1 MLTLDPPGAHLTS
14 RDEIG
19 FYIQYDPLAFY
30 VSNGEASQLFVDNIA
45 IAVQKDS
52 PLKNVFD
59 KL

>member
-1 MLTLDPPGAHLTS
+1 MLSFEPPGAYITS
-14 RDEIG
+14 KDEIG

-45 IAVQKDS
+45 LAVQKDF
-52 PLKNVFD
+52 PLKNVFN